1 MGLFSKAYKKY
12 DKKENPCLYRSEC
25 GNCSKCY
32 IGDTGRTLKIR
43 TKEHA
48 NLSENSALT
57 LHSKNLGDNF
67 RFGDSSILICE
78 SNVRRRIILESLF
91 LKRYDH
97 VEHNRAL
104 DLLLF

>member
-1 MGLFSKAYKKY
+1 MGLSSKAYKKN
-12 DKKENPCLYRSEC
+12 DKKENPCVYKIDC

-32 IGDTGRTLKIR
+32 VGKTRRTLKIR

-48 NLSENSALT
+48 NLRENSALT
-57 LHSKNLGDNF
+57 LHSKNLGHSF
-67 RFGDSSILICE
+67 RFGDSSILISE
-78 SNVRRRIILESLF
+78 SNVRRRKILELLF

-97 VEHNRAL
+97 VEDNRAL